1 MLNKGVV
8 VAGEVVITLA
18 DVDLVYI
25 GLNLL
30 VSSVETALR
39 NPRRQET
46 VDGTD

>member
-1 MLNKGVV
+1 
-8 VAGEVVITLA
+8 VVITLA

-39 NPRRQET
+39 DSRRQET
-46 VDGTD
+46 VHGTD